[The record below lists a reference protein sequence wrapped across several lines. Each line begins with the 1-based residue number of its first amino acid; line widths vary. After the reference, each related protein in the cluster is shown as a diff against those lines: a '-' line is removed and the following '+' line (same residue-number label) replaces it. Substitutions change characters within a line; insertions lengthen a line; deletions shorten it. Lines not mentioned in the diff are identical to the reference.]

1 MVNSD
6 VGATPFE
13 LLQLVIAGVKF
24 AEWTS
29 PPEWKKDLPI
39 TCPWMLDWFTD
50 LVISANGAKM
60 VPSIVELP
68 FIFKVFV
75 L

>member
-24 AEWTS
+24 AE
-29 PPEWKKDLPI
+29 
-39 TCPWMLDWFTD
+39 
-50 LVISANGAKM
+50 
-60 VPSIVELP
+60 
-68 FIFKVFV
+68 
-75 L
+75 